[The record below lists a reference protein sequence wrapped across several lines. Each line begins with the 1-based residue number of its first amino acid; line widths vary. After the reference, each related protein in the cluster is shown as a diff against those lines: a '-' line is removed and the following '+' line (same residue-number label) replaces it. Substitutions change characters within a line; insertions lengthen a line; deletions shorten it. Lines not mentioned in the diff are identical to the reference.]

1 MRKKRNKTNK
11 NLKKNTHKK
20 QQKTKNQQRTH
31 TDTQRKKKEN
41 NDIGMDKDHKITK
54 QSVGFFTQ
62 KNMKCYQNTYL
73 LTYDNDYN
81 TIRNEILTQ
90 QLLADITYSR
100 NIVKSN
106 TFYFKLMSILR
117 DSRWRPRWPPF
128 HDFRIV
134 CPILIYLMNKVY
146 IF

>member
-1 MRKKRNKTNK
+1 MRKKRNNTNK
-11 NLKKNTHKK
+11 KNKKIHTKNNKK
-20 QQKTKNQQRTH
+20 QKINNTH

-41 NDIGMDKDHKITK
+41 NDISMDKDHTITK

-117 DSRWRPRWPPF
+117 DSRWPPF